1 MIFSLMK
8 FLKIDIEKDP
18 LQILFSFCAIASFDQ
33 GIVVKALLHYMLYIK
48 TILLYQSNEKH
59 KVFLNRAMNL
69 EDLGCFGLTEFHHGS
84 YSKGL

>member
-1 MIFSLMK
+1 MK
-8 FLKIDIEKDP
+8 FLKVNLEKDP
-18 LQILFSFCAIASFDQ
+18 LQILFSFYAINTFDQ
-33 GIVVKALLHYMLYIK
+33 GIVVKALLHYLLYVK

-59 KVFLNRAMNL
+59 KDFLNRAMNL